1 MKRQDEKEVLY
12 TLQGLSISKGD
23 FVRENMGFFDD
34 FYKIGK
40 LLGIGTFS
48 EVRKVES
55 TVTNA
60 TRAVKVVNKMHLTNV
75 EDIKRF
81 FYEIEI
87 LRDLDHPNVLKVFE
101 YFQDKDRLYI
111 LTEYVKGGELLTEMN
126 RRKATKQQFF
136 TEEEAAFMIK
146 QVLITLNYL
155 HNRKIVH
162 RDIKPDNILIESMPT
177 DKHPDDPWQIK
188 VVDFGTAMRFKK
200 GSKLTQT
207 FGTSYYVA
215 PEVLDGHYNEKCD
228 IWSAG
233 VVLYMMLSG
242 RPPFTGADD

>member
-1 MKRQDEKEVLY
+1 M
-12 TLQGLSISKGD
+12 
-23 FVRENMGFFDD
+23 D
-34 FYKIGK
+34 FYHQ
-40 LLGIGTFS
+40 S
-48 EVRKVES
+48 
-55 TVTNA
+55 
-60 TRAVKVVNKMHLTNV
+60 
-75 EDIKRF
+75 
-81 FYEIEI
+81 
-87 LRDLDHPNVLKVFE
+87 
-101 YFQDKDRLYI
+101 
-111 LTEYVKGGELLTEMN
+111 
-126 RRKATKQQFF
+126 
-136 TEEEAAFMIK
+136 FMIK

-200 GSKLTQT
+200 GSKITQT

-215 PEVLDGHYNEKCD
+215 PEVLDGNYNEKCD

>member
-1 MKRQDEKEVLY
+1 M
-12 TLQGLSISKGD
+12 QGLSISKGD
-23 FVRENMGFFDD
+23 FVRENMGYFDN

-55 TVTNA
+55 TVTTA

-111 LTEYVKGGELLTEMN
+111 VTEYVKGGELLTEMN
-126 RRKATKQQFF
+126 RRKATKQ
-136 TEEEAAFMIK
+136 
-146 QVLITLNYL
+146 
-155 HNRKIVH
+155 
-162 RDIKPDNILIESMPT
+162 
-177 DKHPDDPWQIK
+177 
-188 VVDFGTAMRFKK
+188 
-200 GSKLTQT
+200 
-207 FGTSYYVA
+207 
-215 PEVLDGHYNEKCD
+215 
-228 IWSAG
+228 
-233 VVLYMMLSG
+233 
-242 RPPFTGADD
+242 